1 MADAKPAGKPAP
13 KPTVSSNDPFDLAGS
28 VYKNHI
34 GSPGML
40 LVFILFVAV
49 LGVLYWISL
58 SDNPSVLVQTYI
70 QHYLGP
76 YLPAIRTVNTILTM
90 LFIVGIIYALRKTG
104 EVNALENRKYKS
116 IDIEREEVEANDSRW
131 EVVWNHLRSES
142 PSEWRIAILEADTML
157 DDAMKRAGARGDTL
171 GERLKS
177 LDSANFQTLQLAW
190 DAHKVRNLIAHEG
203 VNFQLTEREA
213 RRVIDMYQ
221 KVLQELKYI

>member
-1 MADAKPAGKPAP
+1 MADAKPASKPAL
-13 KPTVSSNDPFDLAGS
+13 SSNDPFDLAGNI
-28 VYKNHI
+28 YKTHI
-34 GSPGML
+34 GSPVA
-40 LVFILFVAV
+40 LVMFILFVAV

-58 SDNPSVLVQTYI
+58 SDNPSVLVHTYV

-76 YLPAIRTVNTILTM
+76 YFPAINTVCTILTM
-90 LFIVGIIYALRKTG
+90 LCIVGIIYVLRKTG

-131 EVVWNHLRSES
+131 EVVWNHLHSET

-177 LDSANFQTLQLAW
+177 LDSSNFQTLQLAW

-221 KVLQELKYI
+221 KVLAELKYI